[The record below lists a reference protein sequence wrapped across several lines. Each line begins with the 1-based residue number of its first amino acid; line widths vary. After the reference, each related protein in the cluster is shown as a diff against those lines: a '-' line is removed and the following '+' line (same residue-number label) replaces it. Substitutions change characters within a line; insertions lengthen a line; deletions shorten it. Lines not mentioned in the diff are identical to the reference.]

1 MGEPKSESVSTGQT
15 KCPCCDNER
24 TEGTLLSDLEI
35 LERLVACDKH
45 IIFVSPIID
54 PVEQLGPAS
63 LDLRLGTELS
73 VVRNIDLPFIDL
85 KDYESDEKAKKE
97 IRQHYERRVADT
109 SGGFVLH
116 PGEFSLAS
124 TLEYIRLPLDIAA
137 RLEGRSSWGRLGLQ
151 VHATAGFVDPG
162 FQGTLTFELI
172 NAGRVPLKLYPGL
185 RLGQICFFKTTAVQ
199 VGYMNKT
206 SCKYGDQTKAEPSRY
221 YRDTEIRRTPKPD

>member
-1 MGEPKSESVSTGQT
+1 MVEPKSESVSTGQT
-15 KCPCCDNER
+15 KCSCRNSVG
-24 TEGTLLSDLEI
+24 TEGGLLSDLEI

-54 PVEQLGPAS
+54 PKEQLGPAS

-85 KDYESDEKAKKE
+85 KEYASEEEAKKK
-97 IRQHYERRVADT
+97 IKQHYEQRVADP

-116 PGEFSLAS
+116 PGEFALAS

-162 FQGTLTFELI
+162 FQGPLTFELI
-172 NAGRVPLKLYPGL
+172 NAGRVPLKLYAGL
-185 RLGQICFFKTTAVQ
+185 RLGQICFFKTTEVQ

-206 SCKYGDQTKAEPSRY
+206 SCKYGDQTGAEPSRFY
-221 YRDTEIRRTPKPD
+221 LDTEIKRTSKPE